1 MRLRGGSRMV
11 AATSVVVLTAML
23 SNAPYASAI
32 EPPKV
37 DPAAVPANGA
47 PGPEQP
53 MRQSNI
59 CARAITVAEP
69 KIGEPAPGFAML
81 NVSKAWQYSTG
92 NGVTVA
98 VVDTG
103 VNPSPRL
110 PVVPGGDYIMGGDGL
125 TDCDAHGTIVASL
138 IAAAPQGTPMPRPMP
153 AKPAF
158 GPPEGGAPVRNGPP
172 PPGSPERPPAPAPD
186 QSASAPPPAPAAV
199 PGSPP
204 AAGQRPGAEDP
215 AAAEP
220 PAGEQPLA
228 PPAPAGPADAPAN
241 APADSNGP
249 GDPDVPP
256 PPPGA
261 PDGVAGVAPHA
272 TVLSIRQ
279 SSRAFEPQNYGG
291 GDVEARRKAGTVS
304 TLASAIV
311 HAADMGAK
319 VINVSVTA
327 CLSAADPLDQRA
339 LGAAVW
345 YASTQKDAVVVA
357 AAGNEGEDGC
367 AQNPA
372 FDPLNTDD
380 PRDWQ
385 HVTTVSSPSWFS
397 DYVLSVGAVDT
408 TGAPLPN
415 SLSGPW
421 VGVAAPGVGI
431 MGLSPQTGGPVN
443 AYPGIRPGEKNIPFW
458 GTSFS
463 AAYVSGVAALVRA
476 KYPNL
481 TAHQVITRI
490 QQTSHNPPRG
500 VDNQVGYGVVDPVAA
515 LTFDVPPGDRVAPD
529 SATRIVTPPPAAPP
543 PDRRART
550 IALAFAG
557 VVLAAVTMTAI
568 VQRARRAR

>member
-1 MRLRGGSRMV
+1 MKLRGASRMV
-11 AATSVVVLTAML
+11 AATTVVVLTAMM
-23 SNAPYASAI
+23 SNAPNALAI
-32 EPPKV
+32 EPPSI
-37 DPAAVPANGA
+37 DPASVPHTGT

-59 CARAITVAEP
+59 CARAITVGRP
-69 KIGEPAPGFAML
+69 RIGEPAPGFAML

-103 VNPSPRL
+103 VNPSRRL

-138 IAAAPQGTPMPRPMP
+138 IAAAPQGTPMPSPMP

-158 GPPEGGAPVRNGPP
+158 PAPEGGAPVRSGPP
-172 PPGSPERPPAPAPD
+172 PPGSP
-186 QSASAPPPAPAAV
+186 QPPPGP
-199 PGSPP
+199 
-204 AAGQRPGAEDP
+204 
-215 AAAEP
+215 AEP
-220 PAGEQPLA
+220 PSGDE
-228 PPAPAGPADAPAN
+228 PPPQSDGPPPPPDAPAN
-241 APADSNGP
+241 APADPNGP
-249 GDPDVPP
+249 DNPEVPP

-272 TVLSIRQ
+272 TILSIRQ
-279 SSRAFEPQNYGG
+279 SSRAYEPQNYGG
-291 GDVEARRKAGTVS
+291 GDFEARRKAGTVS

-311 HAADMGAK
+311 HAADLGAT

-327 CLSAADPLDQRA
+327 CVSAADPLDQRA

-345 YASTQKDAVVVA
+345 YAATQKDAVVVA

-372 FDPLNTDD
+372 FDPLNIND

-385 HVTTVSSPSWFS
+385 HVKTVSSPSWFS
-397 DYVLSVGAVDT
+397 DYVLSVGAVDDS
-408 TGAPLPN
+408 GAPLPN

-421 VGVAAPGVGI
+421 VGVAAPGVAI
-431 MGLSPQTGGPVN
+431 MGLSPQAGGPVN

-458 GTSFS
+458 GTSFA

-529 SATRIVTPPPAAPP
+529 SATRIVTPPSAPP
-543 PDRRART
+543 PPDHRART

-557 VVLAAVTMTAI
+557 AVLAAVLMTSI
-568 VQRARRAR
+568 VQRAKKAR